1 MPSSRRPGSTGGAR
15 RWPAE
20 AGKHPLPLFLQPL
33 LDPAADRLGSRAS
46 QGLHLLGFAL
56 TEDSDLLGLGL
67 RESLNLRRLLLGAGV
82 VRLALVGLDRDVQ
95 LRLRER
101 GLLLGPCLSL
111 AQLALLDR
119 GFLLPVV
126 GFHLLLGDLARAE
139 LRQDLLD
146 LAAALARR

>member
-1 MPSSRRPGSTGGAR
+1 RAHLLVDGHGLGDAD
-15 RWPAE
+15 
-20 AGKHPLPLFLQPL
+20 AGR
-33 LDPAADRLGSRAS
+33 ALGFRAS
-46 QGLHLLGFAL
+46 QGLYLLGFAL

-101 GLLLGPCLSL
+101 GLLLGPCLGL

-146 LAAALARR
+146 LAAALARRGRADQHLLELAIVLV